1 MVNPKNLLNSAKKIL
16 LIDWR
21 DATVPRT
28 LVDAGFTVFC
38 YSPNGYTQAE
48 VLDKIPTDVNAKNI
62 LPPKNNE
69 KGYLVFRPLS
79 VAPDSIDIVNIY
91 RPEAEHSQII
101 AKHVLPLHAN
111 VIWLQSLTSETTRS
125 LANECGLTF
134 IEGHDIADVARQ

>member
-1 MVNPKNLLNSAKKIL
+1 MVNPKNLLNSAKKNL
-16 LIDWR
+16 LIDWS

-62 LPPKNNE
+62 LSPKNNE
-69 KGYLVFRPLS
+69 RGYLVFRQLS
-79 VAPDSIDIVNIY
+79 LAPDSIDIVNIY

-101 AKHVLPLHAN
+101 VKHVLALHAN
-111 VIWLQSLTSETTRS
+111 VIWLQSLTSATTRS

-134 IEGHDIADVARQ
+134 IESHDIAEVARQ